1 MKKIVRFLIYI
12 MILALPLSAAQSEL
26 LQQDD
31 VKKIMQQILSQH
43 LDQQAM
49 TEKVLK
55 NSFEVFIDQF
65 DPVRIYLLEDEV
77 APFLNLTDAQVQELL
92 EQYRVDNFS
101 AYTSLNTVI
110 QKAILRARQVRKGL
124 ETNDNALFQEEAPEP
139 IHEERP
145 FARSESQLKRRIE
158 DHILQFIISEEEG
171 FGVQKIQAHKQAVLA
186 NYEDFIRDYEDQ
198 YLYQE
203 EGGKPLPIA
212 KQENLFTMHVIKA
225 LAKSLDSHTSFYDA
239 EEAYDMKIRLEKGFY
254 GIGIIPESTTD
265 GVFVRRI
272 LAGSPAAKQGAI
284 QPGDLILS
292 VNGTSTKT
300 LPAKEITDL
309 FLSTKGTS
317 ISLTLKRDNTPY
329 KVTLK
334 SDLIIV
340 NEDRMDVL
348 SQPYRG
354 GIIGVIAL
362 HSFYKGKGGIT
373 SEKDVRDAILTLNQE
388 NNLKGLVLD
397 LRNNSGGFLTEAVKV
412 AGLFITNGVVVIS
425 KYNDGEEHF
434 YRDMD
439 NRVYFDG
446 PLVVLT
452 SKGTASAAEI
462 VAQALQDYGVAVIV
476 GDEHTYGKGTI
487 QSQTITNENSSS
499 YFKVTVGTYYTVSGK
514 TPQLQ
519 GVKSD
524 IVVPS
529 DLLYQNVGE
538 EYLENAI
545 DNRQTVPNAYADN
558 LADIDPGLKPWF
570 LRYYTPTLQGRSAN
584 WQEALPKLRE
594 NSKYRLSR
602 DPSYQK
608 FFNGGSITLSSKDSD
623 PQLQEAIHIVED
635 MVDLQPTKK

>member
-1 MKKIVRFLIYI
+1 MI
-12 MILALPLSAAQSEL
+12 MAMSLSAAPAEL

-31 VKKIMQQILSQH
+31 VKKIMQQILYQH

-49 TEKVLK
+49 TKKVLK
-55 NSFEVFIDQF
+55 NSFEVYIDQF
-65 DPVRIYLLEDEV
+65 DPVRIYLLDEEV
-77 APFLNLTDAQVQELL
+77 DPYLNLTDAQIQTLMD
-92 EQYRVDNFS
+92 QYRKDDFS
-101 AYTSLNTVI
+101 AYTTLNTVI
-110 QKAILRARQVRKGL
+110 QKAVLRARQYRKTL
-124 ETNDNALFQEEAPEP
+124 ETNENALFQEEAPEP
-139 IHEERP
+139 INEERP
-145 FARSESQLKRRIE
+145 FARAESQLQRRVE
-158 DHILQFIISEEEG
+158 DHILQFIISEEEN
-171 FGVQKIQAHKQAVLA
+171 FGVKKILEHKQAVLA
-186 NYEDFIRDYEDQ
+186 NYEDFIREYEDQ

-203 EGGKPLPIA
+203 EDGTPIPLA
-212 KQENLFTMHVIKA
+212 KQENLFTMHVLKA

-254 GIGIIPESTTD
+254 GIGIIPESTTH
-265 GVFVRRI
+265 GVFVSRI
-272 LAGSPAAKQGAI
+272 LEGSPAAKQAAI
-284 QPGDLILS
+284 KPGDQILS
-292 VNGTSTKT
+292 VDGTSTKT
-300 LPAKEITDL
+300 LPVKEITER
-309 FLSTKGTS
+309 FLSTKGTRV
-317 ISLTLKRDNTPY
+317 SLTLKRDNTPF

-334 SDLIIV
+334 SDLIVV

-348 SQPYRG
+348 SQPYQG
-354 GIIGVIAL
+354 GVIGVIAL

-373 SEKDVRDAILTLNQE
+373 SEKDVRDAILDLNKD
-388 NNLKGLVLD
+388 NKLKGLVLD

-439 NRVYFDG
+439 SRVYFDG
-446 PLVVLT
+446 PLIVLT

-462 VAQALQDYGVAVIV
+462 VAQALQDYGIAVIV

-487 QSQTITNENSSS
+487 QSQTVTNNRGSS

-514 TPQLQ
+514 TPQLN

-529 DLLYQNVGE
+529 DLLYRSVGE

-545 DNRQTVPNAYADN
+545 DSQKTIADAYSDD

-570 LRYYTPTLQGRSAN
+570 LRYYTPTLQGRTAN
-584 WQEALPKLRE
+584 WQQILPKLRQ
-594 NSKYRLSR
+594 NSKYRMAR

-608 FFNGGSITLSSKDSD
+608 FFNGGSVTLSSEDND
-623 PQLQEAIHIVED
+623 PQLQEALHIVKD
-635 MVDLQPTKK
+635 MVQLQPKKK